1 MALHTWQISTSPSSL
16 PRWTRPHLAHRKD
29 TNGSQ
34 QPWNLQCKQN
44 RIIQWVSEIYN
55 GYYKPLTV
63 PVALALTSYSVS
75 FPLDSSNSKSSVSC
89 CSTFVWLHWLQ
100 VHSGK
105 RNIQLHAGYNYLTRI
120 IRSIRITGWFQKFFC
135 DQTALPKAL
144 LPENQFVNKKSQ
156 QYLTIIQGVPKKSTI
171 NNNNER
177 KQFLIHEK

>member
-34 QPWNLQCKQN
+34 QPWNLQWKQN

-55 GYYKPLTV
+55 GYNKPLTV

-105 RNIQLHAGYNYLTRI
+105 RKIQLYAGYKPHQNNQKYPYHRLVPRI
-120 IRSIRITGWFQKFFC
+120 LLWPDRIAKGPSSWKPIYKWKIM
-135 DQTALPKAL
+135 AI
-144 LPENQFVNKKSQ
+144 S
-156 QYLTIIQGVPKKSTI
+156 
-171 NNNNER
+171 NNN
-177 KQFLIHEK
+177 I